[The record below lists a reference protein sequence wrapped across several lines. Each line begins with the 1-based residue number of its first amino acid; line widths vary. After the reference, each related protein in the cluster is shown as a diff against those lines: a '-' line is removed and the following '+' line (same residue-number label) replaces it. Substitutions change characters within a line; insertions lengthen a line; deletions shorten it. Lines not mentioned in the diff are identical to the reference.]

1 MLVKEPQRIA
11 KMRDRD
17 RRIFEVAFI
26 HELAQNSDMYNKE
39 TVIMTAAGPPALPA
53 KWFFKG
59 GPARLVAGQVA
70 LRSNADKLTCCVT
83 ATQLQNSDMFW
94 RQSMTSET
102 AEAKDDARFYVK
114 VICVFG
120 VTLGATV
127 LVWWI
132 MGMKPIQ
139 MFPTNDAN
147 GGYTAA
153 GSYGDSFGYVNSL
166 LSSLALAGAIAAIVL
181 QSMELR
187 DQRKELKHSQET
199 WKDQAD
205 ALRIQSETMK
215 AQTRVMH
222 EQMLV
227 QQTQNDLTVIEARI
241 AALGVTNNRLLIQA
255 IDNVEERISARR
267 SREEFKTRLRGG
279 TAIGIATTMLNEQS
293 LDKISLLLQ
302 AAGGFLDQVSFD
314 MQFSGHANQIDLV
327 LEELR
332 TTRDFETAEPL
343 LTRIIDLSKTI
354 EEQLPG
360 QDPREAVKELR
371 AKDKN

>member
-1 MLVKEPQRIA
+1 MA
-11 KMRDRD
+11 TT
-17 RRIFEVAFI
+17 
-26 HELAQNSDMYNKE
+26 E
-39 TVIMTAAGPPALPA
+39 T
-53 KWFFKG
+53 
-59 GPARLVAGQVA
+59 
-70 LRSNADKLTCCVT
+70 
-83 ATQLQNSDMFW
+83 
-94 RQSMTSET
+94 
-102 AEAKDDARFYVK
+102 KDDARFYVK

-120 VTLGATV
+120 VTLGTTV
-127 LVWWI
+127 LVWWV
-132 MGMKPIQ
+132 MGTKP
-139 MFPTNDAN
+139 MHWFPSLDEN
-147 GGYTAA
+147 GGHAAA
-153 GSYGDSFGYVNSL
+153 GSFGDSFGYVNSL
-166 LSSLALAGAIAAIVL
+166 LSSLALAGAIAAIIL

-227 QQTQNDLTVIEARI
+227 QQTQNDLAVIEARI
-241 AALGVTNNRLLIQA
+241 AALGITDNRLLIQA
-255 IDNVEERISARR
+255 IDNVEERIFARR
-267 SREEFKTRLRGG
+267 SGEEFKTRLRGG

-293 LDKISLLLQ
+293 LGKISLLLQ
-302 AAGGFLDQVSFD
+302 AADGFLDRVSFD
-314 MQFSGHANQIDLV
+314 MQFSGHANQIDLA

-360 QDPREAVKELR
+360 QDPREAVKELSE
-371 AKDKN
+371 KDKN